1 MDVFPDIINNESEN
15 NDKNFVLKKIII
27 DASCSYL
34 SDERDDPDKYKFYNS
49 AIEHI
54 LINQFPEHNTKTSTI
69 TNLIKLQENNHAHY
83 ILMDVSKKSN
93 PLKTIYGFC
102 SIQSDNRT
110 KVLYRTENLNDNGIE
125 HICLWNVAKQPG
137 LMSRGG
143 ICSMMLK
150 MIKTHYNTKNVNT
163 PIFLTVN
170 PNNLA
175 AVRCYKK
182 QGFTF
187 VRTIIDSKLRDIKP
201 SFIGPSMT
209 DLTMLYNRDYL
220 FFKTQDPSQNLPQDP
235 SPQDPS
241 QNLPQY
247 ITLLPTTSQRFVL
260 IAHGVLDTGNYV
272 CKLPPQNITVTDVR
286 RICNSGEDGYKQIVD
301 MIPTKTENNENNGN
315 NGNKSTSVVVGS
327 QIKEYYFPFKHIT
340 FYSAP
345 GTILSASADMIPKL
359 SKITCFAS
367 NMINNT
373 RTIAPTIEPI
383 IEPIIEPTITKDEF
397 NEGTRIALHNT
408 YFTGNISDPSYQKHS
423 IGLYHCNMGYKL
435 VSYRDMCDED
445 SRECVSFGYDDVI
458 SHICN
463 YCDENVIP
471 YENVELSIYA
481 CQGLKSTIAGTNID
495 NNLHNLLFG
504 EDEQQKAGGDGNITR
519 DNPSIEKPS
528 REEPVTSNMF
538 QTRFVKRFVKFAESN
553 MCQTKGGKRR
563 KRHTYIN
570 PKHVKQSTRK
580 IQIQM
585 KHKTRSR
592 RVKQDTRQNRKN
604 HKTQKR
610 NSKKR
615 HTKKSRMKNRRN
627 VKRIRIKM
635 N

>member
-1 MDVFPDIINNESEN
+1 MDVFPDIIKNESEN
-15 NDKNFVLKKIII
+15 DDKNFVLKKIII

-54 LINQFPEHNTKTSTI
+54 LINQFPEHNTKTNTI
-69 TNLIKLQENNHAHY
+69 ANLITLQENNHAHY

-93 PLKTIYGFC
+93 SLKTIYGFC
-102 SIQSDNRT
+102 SIQSDKTT
-110 KVLYRTENLNDNGIE
+110 KVLYRTENSNDGIE

-150 MIKTHYNTKNVNT
+150 MIKTYYNTDGNT

-170 PNNLA
+170 PKNLA

-187 VRTIIDSKLRDIKP
+187 VRTIIDSKLRDINKP
-201 SFIGPSMT
+201 SFIGPSMN

-220 FFKTQDPSQNLPQDP
+220 FFKTQDS
-235 SPQDPS
+235 S
-241 QNLPQY
+241 PQY

-445 SRECVSFGYDDVI
+445 SGKCVSFGYDDVI

-495 NNLHNLLFG
+495 NNLHYLLFG
-504 EDEQQKAGGDGNITR
+504 KYPPQQTGGNEVIHK
-519 DNPSIEKPS
+519 DNPSIE
-528 REEPVTSNMF
+528 EPATYDMF
-538 QTRFVKRFVKFAESN
+538 QDGFVKFAKLN
-553 MCQTKGGKRR
+553 TCQTKGGKRR

-570 PKHVKQSTRK
+570 PKHVKQATRK

-604 HKTQKR
+604 HKTQKI

>member
-1 MDVFPDIINNESEN
+1 MDVFPDIIKNESEN
-15 NDKNFVLKKIII
+15 DDKNFVLKKIII
-27 DASCSYL
+27 DTSCSKF
-34 SDERDDPDKYKFYNS
+34 SRDPDKYKFYNS

-54 LINQFPEHNTKTSTI
+54 LINQFPEHYTNTKTKTNTI
-69 TNLIKLQENNHAHY
+69 ANLIKLQTYNHAHY
-83 ILMDVSKKSN
+83 ILMDVSGESN
-93 PLKTIYGFC
+93 PFKTIYGFC
-102 SIQSDNRT
+102 SIQSDNTT
-110 KVLYRTENLNDNGIE
+110 KVLYRTEDPNDNGIE

-137 LMSRGG
+137 LMLRGGLMSRGG

-150 MIKTHYNTKNVNT
+150 MIKTYYNTDGNT

-170 PNNLA
+170 PKNLA
-175 AVRCYKK
+175 AVRCFKK

-201 SFIGPSMT
+201 SFIGPST
-209 DLTMLYNRDYL
+209 NDLTMLYNRDYL
-220 FFKTQDPSQNLPQDP
+220 FFKTQDS
-235 SPQDPS
+235 S
-241 QNLPQY
+241 PQY
-247 ITLLPTTSQRFVL
+247 IPLLPTTSQRFVL
-260 IAHGVLDTGNYV
+260 IAHGVLDTQKYDCN
-272 CKLPPQNITVTDVR
+272 LSSQNITVSDVR
-286 RICNSGEDGYKQIVD
+286 RICNSGEYGYKQIAS
-301 MIPTKTENNENNGN
+301 MIPTKTENNGN
-315 NGNKSTSVVVGS
+315 NGNKSTSVALIS

-345 GTILSASADMIPKL
+345 GTILSASVDMIPKL

-373 RTIAPTIEPI
+373 RTVA
-383 IEPIIEPTITKDEF
+383 PTITKDNF
-397 NEGTRIALHNT
+397 KKDARIALHNT

-423 IGLYHCNMGYKL
+423 IGLYHCNMGSKL

-445 SRECVSFGYDDVI
+445 SRKCVSFGYDDVI
-458 SHICN
+458 SHICK

-481 CQGLKSTIAGTNID
+481 CQGLESTITGTNID

-504 EDEQQKAGGDGNITR
+504 EDPPQQTGGDGNIPT
-519 DNPSIEKPS
+519 DKPSIEKPS
-528 REEPVTSNMF
+528 TKEPVTREIF
-538 QTRFVKRFVKFAESN
+538 QERFVDRFVNFAKSN
-553 MCQTKGGKRR
+553 TCQTKGGKRR

-570 PKHVKQSTRK
+570 PKHVKQATRK

-592 RVKQDTRQNRKN
+592 RVKQDTHQNRKN